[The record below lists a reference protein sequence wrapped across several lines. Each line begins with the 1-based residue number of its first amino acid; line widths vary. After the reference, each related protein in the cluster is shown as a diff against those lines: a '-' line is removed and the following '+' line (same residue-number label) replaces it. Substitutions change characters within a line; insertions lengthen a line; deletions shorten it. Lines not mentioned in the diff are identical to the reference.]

1 MEEVDIEKVSVSRKT
16 CLGEKNC
23 KYFIDYLYIDHK
35 IKPLNMTL
43 PTTSAYVKIYE
54 SKILWTYFS
63 IENDDLSKNGDKV
76 KDFCNRKIPKL
87 DSNGSCLAVISLDS
101 SLKKD
106 DNYYPQ
112 VFLKECT
119 CSEKKVVRHIDD
131 NLSDFSYSSN
141 ESDEE

>member
-16 CLGEKNC
+16 CLGEKSY

-54 SKILWTYFS
+54 SKILWTYFL
-63 IENDDLSKNGDKV
+63 IENDDLLRNGDKV

-106 DNYYPQ
+106 DNYYLQ

-119 CSEKKVVRHIDD
+119 CTEKNVVRHIDD

>member
-1 MEEVDIEKVSVSRKT
+1 
-16 CLGEKNC
+16 
-23 KYFIDYLYIDHK
+23 
-35 IKPLNMTL
+35 MTL

-54 SKILWTYFS
+54 SKILWTYFW
-63 IENDDLSKNGDKV
+63 IENDNLLKNGDKV

-87 DSNGSCLAVISLDS
+87 DFNGSCLAVISLDS

-106 DNYYPQ
+106 GNYYPQ

-119 CSEKKVVRHIDD
+119 CIEKKVVTHIDD
-131 NLSDFSYSSN
+131 NLSDFSYSSI